1 MHAYALG
8 ILNPKDNCKR
18 VPNADQIDR
27 DGDGVGDACD
37 SCPYIPNPEQV
48 SHCFV
53 VQPYFKICQFYDG
66 EHSSFSDWYG
76 QWLDWGPLRHQ
87 QRQVQTSMETS
98 AHPFVFIVV

>member
-8 ILNPKDNCKR
+8 ILNPKDNCKT

-48 SHCFV
+48 RHRFV
-53 VQPYFKICQFYDG
+53 VPPYFKICQFYDG
-66 EHSSFSDWYG
+66 EHCHLS
-76 QWLDWGPLRHQ
+76 
-87 QRQVQTSMETS
+87 QTDMDNDLIGDPCDTNKDRLETLETS
-98 AHPFVFIVV
+98 AYSLSS